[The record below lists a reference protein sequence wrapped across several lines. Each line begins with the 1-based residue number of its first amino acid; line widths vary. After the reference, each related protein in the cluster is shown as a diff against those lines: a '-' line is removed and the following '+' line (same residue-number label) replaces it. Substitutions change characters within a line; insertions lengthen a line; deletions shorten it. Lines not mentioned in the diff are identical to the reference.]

1 MPLVHKETICAGSP
15 TPSSSSTSTSPPPPP
30 LSMISA
36 TLCRSVQIESGMD
49 EDEATWL
56 GDLCS
61 SDYRLGCRGDRQT
74 DGRGKAGLA
83 VCPGCTPPSL
93 SLPPSCLV
101 LWLLHSHTLHCARL
115 TFPPFMAWACF
126 TRWHTFVIAWLHLL
140 LSLLVLPPLSDR
152 GLVWFAAGLQLH
164 KTRKWNID
172 K

>member
-1 MPLVHKETICAGSP
+1 MAQEQSVIIVTHSAFIFQCPWFIKRQFVLAHPPHPPPLPPPV
-15 TPSSSSTSTSPPPPP
+15 PPPPP

-126 TRWHTFVIAWLHLL
+126 TR
-140 LSLLVLPPLSDR
+140 
-152 GLVWFAAGLQLH
+152 
-164 KTRKWNID
+164 
-172 K
+172 

>member
-1 MPLVHKETICAGSP
+1 MAQEQSVIIVTHSAFIFQCPWFIKRQFVLAHPPHPPPLP
-15 TPSSSSTSTSPPPPP
+15 PPPPP

-93 SLPPSCLV
+93 SLPPAAWSYGCCTHTPCTV
-101 LWLLHSHTLHCARL
+101 PDWLFLPSWHGHALHVDT
-115 TFPPFMAWACF
+115 P
-126 TRWHTFVIAWLHLL
+126 
-140 LSLLVLPPLSDR
+140 LSLPGSICCFLS
-152 GLVWFAAGLQLH
+152 LSFLH
-164 KTRKWNID
+164 WVSVG
-172 K
+172 